1 MKYPRLEINLKKIKE
16 NASLIKKR
24 CSASGIEVVGITKGF
39 CAYPAIARAYWE
51 GGINKFGDSRL
62 NNLKRLNKEKVPG
75 EKYLIRIPMLSEV
88 PEVIKQA
95 DVSLNSEIEVIKALG
110 KEAEDQNKVH
120 RVILMVDVGDLREG
134 VMPERA
140 LGIVKK
146 NYLSSRNKIYWTWFK
161 RGLFWRDIT

>member
-1 MKYPRLEINLKKIKE
+1 MKCPRLEINLKKIKE

-24 CSASGIEVVGITKGF
+24 CSASGIEIVGITKGF
-39 CAYPAIARAYWE
+39 CAYPTIARAYLD

-120 RVILMVDVGDLREG
+120 RVILMVDVGDLR
-134 VMPERA
+134 
-140 LGIVKK
+140 
-146 NYLSSRNKIYWTWFK
+146 
-161 RGLFWRDIT
+161 